1 MEYQDPAGFKSN
13 SQITSV
19 SSQIGA
25 SSAREDDI
33 ISSERNLRTLTTPW
47 HKVLYPCTISWLLC
61 YVMLC
66 LCSVPL
72 SANITSIHHFP
83 LCFTIATVP

>member
-13 SQITSV
+13 SQTTSV

-25 SSAREDDI
+25 SSAREDERI
-33 ISSERNLRTLTTPW
+33 ISERNLRTLTTPW
-47 HKVLYPCTISWLLC
+47 HKVLYPCSISWLLC
-61 YVMLC
+61 YEMLC

-72 SANITSIHHFP
+72 SANITSIHYFP
-83 LCFTIATVP
+83 LCLTTVTIP